1 MNTTTKGKVEYLNPD
16 GLFQSPAFTQAVAV
30 TGPAK
35 TVYVGGQ
42 NAVDAKGKAVGK
54 GDIAAQSE
62 QALQNVGVALEAA
75 GAEWENVIKMNIYV
89 AQGQSVQKGYE
100 AFQKVWGKH
109 PNPPAITVA
118 VVASFANPDYL
129 VEIEAI
135 AVVVE

>member
-1 MNTTTKGKVEYLNPD
+1 MTKANQEKVEYLNPD
-16 GLFQSPAFTQAVAV
+16 GLFQSPAFTQGVVV
-30 TGPAK
+30 TGPVK
-35 TVYVGGQ
+35 TIYVGGQ
-42 NAVDAKGKAVGK
+42 NAVDAKGEIVGK

-62 QALQNVGVALEAA
+62 QALKNVGVVVEAA

-118 VVASFANPDYL
+118 VVASFANPEFL

-135 AVVVE
+135 AVVPQ